1 MSKATITATRAL
13 RLMRSPWSHIDLL
26 PLRHTLANYDLTKLR
41 ADSRAGLNVALLA
54 FPQAMAFAII
64 AGLPISY
71 GLFGSAV
78 AVIVGSLFA
87 GSRFVTFGPTNATA
101 VLMLSAFLALGARQN
116 EIILLVPLLLAMVG
130 LLQIAAAY
138 LNVGSLVAYISR
150 SVIIGYITAA
160 VTMIIVN
167 QIKNLLGLAAPDSA
181 SLFGMVRDLMLEMGQ
196 VHWPTALV
204 SASAAAV
211 YLLLRRF
218 VPRWP
223 TVALTLVGGAAT
235 AAGLHHLGHEV
246 AMLPPITAT
255 SWRIAL
261 PHFDVGQVNQLAS
274 AALALAFLGILES
287 SSIGKTLAARAGER
301 IAINQEIFAM
311 GTANLGCSM
320 AGGMAASGS
329 LTRSALNVTGG
340 AATPLAGVCSGTI
353 LIALIFG
360 LGRVIAFVPQAALGV
375 VVVMVALSLINL
387 RQIRFVVRSTT
398 ADAAVFAATAGSALL
413 VPLDT
418 AIFIGAAT
426 SVILYL
432 RQAGEPEL
440 AEYAFTPEGDLAA
453 VGQKIRRDLPEV
465 SIVHVEGSL
474 FFGATELLQE
484 QVRRICEDPNL
495 RIIILRLKYAHH
507 LDASTVLALEELV
520 QFMRENGRGLIVS
533 GARKEVFR
541 ICKQTGLLAL
551 IGRENFFPE
560 WPHNPTI
567 STRNALKRAQEL
579 LGQKEAEVRVF
590 DEMRTKPAE

>member
-1 MSKATITATRAL
+1 MSKATIAAARAL
-13 RLMRSPWSHIDLL
+13 RQMRSPWQPIDLL
-26 PLRHTLANYDLTKLR
+26 PLRRTLAHYNIKKLR
-41 ADSRAGLNVALLA
+41 ADARAGLNVALLA
-54 FPQAMAFAII
+54 FPQGMAFAMI

-87 GSRFVTFGPTNATA
+87 GSRFVSFGPTNATA
-101 VLMLSAFLALGARQN
+101 VLMLSAFLALGAQQS
-116 EIILLVPLLLAMVG
+116 EIVVLVPLLLAMVG

-160 VTMIIVN
+160 VTMIIAN
-167 QIKNLLGLAAPDSA
+167 QVKNLLGLAAPESA
-181 SLFGMVRDLMLEMGQ
+181 TLFGIVKDLILEAGRI
-196 VHWPTALV
+196 HWPAAVV
-204 SASAAAV
+204 SATSAAV
-211 YLLLRRF
+211 YLLLRHF

-223 TVALTLVGGAAT
+223 NVALTLVAGAAA
-235 AAGLHHLGHEV
+235 AAGLGHFGHHV

-255 SWRIAL
+255 SWRFSW
-261 PHFDVGQVNQLAS
+261 PDFDVGQINQLAS
-274 AALALAFLGILES
+274 AALALAFLGVLES
-287 SSIGKTLAARAGER
+287 TSIGKTLAARAGER
-301 IAINQEIFAM
+301 IAVNQEIFAM
-311 GTANLGCSM
+311 GAANLGCSV

-329 LTRSALNVTGG
+329 LTRSTLNVTSG
-340 AATPLAGVCSGTI
+340 AVTPLAGACAGVI
-353 LIALIFG
+353 FIALIFG
-360 LGRVIAFVPQAALGV
+360 LGQVIAYVPQAALGV
-375 VVVMVALSLINL
+375 VVVMVAFSLINF

-398 ADAAVFAATAGSALL
+398 ADGAVFAATAGSALL

-426 SVILYL
+426 SIILYL

-440 AEYAFTPEGDLAA
+440 AEYAFTPEGELAA
-453 VGQKIRRDLPEV
+453 VGEKVRRDLPEV

-474 FFGATELLQE
+474 FFGAAELLQE
-484 QVRRICEDPNL
+484 QVRRACEDPNL
-495 RIIILRLKYAHH
+495 QIIILRLKHAHH

-533 GARKEVFR
+533 GARKDVFR
-541 ICKQTGLLAL
+541 ICKKTGLLTL

-579 LGQKEAEVRVF
+579 LGQKKADVRVF
-590 DEMRTKPAE
+590 GEMRTKPAE